1 MTCGNGKLDAGEAC
15 DDGNKVGNDGCDEK
29 CQQETDWACP
39 TPGQPCIPSTV
50 CGDGGLSRAEQC
62 DDANTND
69 GDGCNSNCELED
81 GWQCRVAGQK
91 CVPLCGDGVMV
102 GSEQCDDGNSVSGDG
117 CSSTCMI
124 EPGWTCEGT
133 VCTQSVCGNGIKEA
147 GESCDN
153 GELNGLFFGDGT
165 GCSKTCTAEPKCR
178 DDAGNTTACTTHCG
192 DGHIDPDEQCDDGNA
207 VSGDGCDANCQEEP
221 GFMCTTE
228 TKPDT
233 QPCVSGAGE
242 CLILPV
248 IYRDF
253 DGQHEPTGHPDFFFM
268 GATVNGRKT
277 VCVPNAS
284 GKTVALTTNCAN
296 TDSTDLCTG
305 LVEPTLGPDGKPV
318 LAAGGSMCD
327 CRFTDWDQ
335 TGILTGVAAGGNS
348 RVEEC
353 FVEGANEWRTR
364 IITQVPVIASAD
376 SFKQWFNDS
385 DKSTKVTGTLE
396 LQPLVGTTNQFQF
409 SSSNGRTVYD
419 DLHDL
424 FLQQPNVDAP
434 VPANAVTALV
444 SGFFP
449 LEDQPRSKLC
459 NIWPYWATGLATNC
473 SAGANSPVGSQ
484 WDPRGWYGGGAAP
497 AEPTGGPVESVTGM
511 MRNFYFTS
519 EARYLF
525 RYAGNETLAF
535 YGDDDVWVFV
545 NGKLVLDLGA
555 PHERLQGRVQLTD
568 TGAQWV
574 IESQDLVAGTWDQI
588 AMGNVPNLG
597 LEVGKTYEIVVFHAD
612 RHPRESNYQLTL
624 SGFATTRSVCQ
635 PRCGDG
641 IVTATEECDLGDG
654 QNQDGLY
661 NGCTTNCTFGPFCGD
676 GVHDAEFEECD
687 LGRENR
693 ARPYEPSPDGCTPA
707 CKKPRYCGDGVVD
720 TDFGERCDDGPMN
733 GMGNCQPNCQPRT
746 E

>member
-1 MTCGNGKLDAGEAC
+1 
-15 DDGNKVGNDGCDEK
+15 
-29 CQQETDWACP
+29 
-39 TPGQPCIPSTV
+39 
-50 CGDGGLSRAEQC
+50 
-62 DDANTND
+62 
-69 GDGCNSNCELED
+69 
-81 GWQCRVAGQK
+81 
-91 CVPLCGDGVMV
+91 
-102 GSEQCDDGNSVSGDG
+102 
-117 CSSTCMI
+117 MI

-318 LAAGGSMCD
+318 LAAGGAMCD

-335 TGILTGVAAGGNS
+335 TGVLTGVAAGGTS
-348 RVEEC
+348 RIEQCV
-353 FVEGANEWRTR
+353 VEGDGSQRTR
-364 IITQVPVIASAD
+364 IITEVPVITSAD
-376 SFKQWFNDS
+376 TFKQWFNDS
-385 DKSTKVTGTLE
+385 DMSTKVTGTLE

-419 DLHDL
+419 DLHDI
-424 FLQQPNVDAP
+424 FLQQPDVDATPP
-434 VPANAVTALV
+434 VGAVTSLV

-449 LEDQPRSKLC
+449 LEGEPRAKLC
-459 NIWPYWATGLATNC
+459 NIWPYWVPGLATDC
-473 SAGANSPVGSQ
+473 SAGAGSPVGSQ
-484 WDPRGWYGGGAAP
+484 WDPRGWYGGAPP
-497 AEPTGGPVESVTGM
+497 AEPTGGPVNAVEGE

-535 YGDDDVWVFV
+535 YGDDDVWVYV

-555 PHERLQGRVQLTD
+555 PHERLQGSVTLTD

-574 IESQDLVAGTWDQI
+574 IQSQDLLAGTWDQI

-641 IVTATEECDLGDG
+641 VATASEECDLGDG
-654 QNQDGLY
+654 YNQDGLY
-661 NGCTTNCTFGPFCGD
+661 NGCTTECKFGPFCGD
-676 GVHDAEFEECD
+676 GIHDVEYEDCD
-687 LGRENR
+687 LGRDNG
-693 ARPYEPSPDGCTPA
+693 AVYGSDGCTST
-707 CKKPRYCGDGVVD
+707 CKKPGYCGDGIVD
-720 TDFGERCDDGPMN
+720 AAFGERCDEGPEN
-733 GMGNCQPNCQPRT
+733 GNGARCQADCQLPP